1 MKFTLMKIAG
11 IDDALMSLKMSKRHW
26 TKEDH
31 DDTIATVAR
40 FTTIHGNILPNAVLW
55 KDELEDRARLID
67 EMNKLA
73 KWGAGVGNGEAYL
86 GDGHETILRFID
98 ITFITEG
105 LHRGAQDDLDAHAV
119 RFNNRIV
126 RSSTRLATFGSGEKS
141 DWYKDKILTVE
152 EALKITGEELPE
164 VITDDSGASWVYK
177 SNGYVRSDLVEN
189 KDVLR
194 GNYPLSIPSTAIW
207 KINFQD
213 LRHVYMRRNIKTTA
227 APELREGI
235 EQLADQI
242 EEWIPGD
249 LGKLIRYD
257 YAKVGEDKYELV
269 HIHDIQKVYNPR
281 DSK

>member
-1 MKFTLMKIAG
+1 MKFTLMKITG

-26 TKEDH
+26 TWIEH
-31 DDTIATVAR
+31 SRTIERVHMYTDPKGNVISPEEAY
-40 FTTIHGNILPNAVLW
+40 TITGYQ
-55 KDELEDRARLID
+55 KFLESLDL
-67 EMNKLA
+67 LA
-73 KWGAGVGNGEAYL
+73 KWGAGVGNGDAYV

-98 ITFITEG
+98 ITFVTEG
-105 LHRGAQDDLDAHAV
+105 LHRGAQDDLDAHAT

-126 RSSTRLATFGSGEKS
+126 RASTRLATFGNEKS
-141 DWYKDKILTVE
+141 DWYKGKILSVE
-152 EALKITGEELPE
+152 EALKITGDELPE
-164 VITDDSGASWVYK
+164 VISDEDGTMWVYRA
-177 SNGYVRSDLVEN
+177 NGYVRSDLIKD

-213 LRHVYMRRNIKTTA
+213 LRHVYMRRNAKTTA
-227 APELREGI
+227 APELKEGI

-249 LGKLIRYD
+249 LGKLIRHD
-257 YAKVGEDKYELV
+257 YAKVGENEYKLV

-281 DSK
+281 DPK

>member
-1 MKFTLMKIAG
+1 MKFMLMKITG

-26 TKEDH
+26 TKEAHIRAINDVYSYT
-31 DDTIATVAR
+31 DVAGKIISGDNPYDTTGYLN
-40 FTTIHGNILPNAVLW
+40 FLGSL
-55 KDELEDRARLID
+55 D
-67 EMNKLA
+67 MLA
-73 KWGAGVGNGEAYL
+73 KWGAGVGNGDAYV

-126 RSSTRLATFGSGEKS
+126 RSSTRLATFGSREKS

-164 VITDDSGASWVYK
+164 VITDNSGAAWVYK
-177 SNGYVRSDLVEN
+177 SNGYVRSDLVED

-227 APELREGI
+227 SPELREGI

-242 EEWIPGD
+242 EEWIPCD
-249 LGKLIRYD
+249 LGKLIRHD

-281 DSK
+281 NPK

>member
-1 MKFTLMKIAG
+1 MKFTLMKITG
-11 IDDALMSLKMSKRHW
+11 IDDALMSLKMSKRNW
-26 TKEDH
+26 TQELH
-31 DDTIATVAR
+31 HYTINQVHNCTDTAGKIIT
-40 FTTIHGNILPNAVLW
+40 
-55 KDELEDRARLID
+55 KDKVTDVTEYLNLRNSLDL
-67 EMNKLA
+67 LA
-73 KWGAGVGNGEAYL
+73 KWGAGVGNDNAYV

-126 RSSTRLATFGSGEKS
+126 RASTRLATFGSDEKS

-164 VITDDSGASWVYK
+164 VITDNDGTAWVYK
-177 SNGYVRSDLVEN
+177 SNGYVRCDLTTN

-213 LRHVYMRRNIKTTA
+213 LRHVYMRRNAKTTA
-227 APELREGI
+227 APELQEGI

-257 YAKVGEDKYELV
+257 YAKVGENEYKLV
-269 HIHDIQKVYNPR
+269 HVHDIQKVYNPR
-281 DSK
+281 DPK

>member
-1 MKFTLMKIAG
+1 MKFTLMKITG
-11 IDDALMSLKMSKRHW
+11 IDDALMSLKMSYRHW
-26 TKEDH
+26 TEEAHIQATNDVHNYTDIYGKVISGDKAY
-31 DDTIATVAR
+31 DTT
-40 FTTIHGNILPNAVLW
+40 GYLNL
-55 KDELEDRARLID
+55 LESLD
-67 EMNKLA
+67 KLA
-73 KWGAGVGNGEAYL
+73 KWGAGVGNGEAYV

-98 ITFITEG
+98 LTFVTEG

-126 RSSTRLATFGSGEKS
+126 RSSTRLAKFSSGEKS

-152 EALKITGEELPE
+152 EAMMIIGEEIPD
-164 VITDDSGASWVYK
+164 VVVDDAGTAWVYT

-213 LRHVYMRRNIKTTA
+213 LRHVYMRRNAKTTA
-227 APELREGI
+227 APELQEGI
-235 EQLADQI
+235 EQLADQV
-242 EEWIPGD
+242 EEWLPGD
-249 LGKLIRYD
+249 LGKLIRHD
-257 YAKVGEDKYELV
+257 YAKVGENEYKLV